1 MLNFTKEQLYN
12 LSDKSIS
19 FETFSDSLDRVKELC
34 TELKKFNSK
43 EEAIQFLMEETK
55 EVYEK
60 CVEAYDFY
68 SKLANKL

>member
-12 LSDKSIS
+12 FSDKSIS

-43 EEAIQFLMEETK
+43 EAIQFLMEETK

>member
-34 TELKKFNSK
+34 TGR
-43 EEAIQFLMEETK
+43 
-55 EVYEK
+55 
-60 CVEAYDFY
+60 
-68 SKLANKL
+68 NKRSLRKMC

>member
-55 EVYEK
+55 EVY
-60 CVEAYDFY
+60 
-68 SKLANKL
+68 